1 MPKKNLRILIVAGE
15 ASGDLHAAKLVRA
28 LNDAAVDQDIEFF
41 GAAGPQ
47 MRDAGVDAVVPSD
60 QLSIVG
66 LVEIGRALPMFLW
79 AFRKLKQAV
88 QARRPVAAI
97 LVDFPDFNLKL
108 ARSFKRSGIK
118 VIYYISPQLWA
129 WRGYR
134 LHTIR
139 KYVDLLIT
147 ILPFE
152 EDWYRSRGVDH
163 VTYVGSPL
171 ATEVFSHLTIREFSE
186 RHGIEPDKPLIA
198 LLPGSR
204 NKEIARILPLMINAA
219 SLMKITYPGVQFIIA
234 SSGAANT
241 EKIASIAGEKWKTVT
256 GATYDLLKVA
266 SAAAIASGTATL
278 EAAIIGVPM
287 AIVYKTSA
295 LNYSLLRPL
304 ISVEHFG
311 LANLIAGERV
321 AKEMIQQDFTAEAL
335 AAELTRLLEPDVNA
349 AMREKLR
356 ETADKLGHGGAS
368 KRAAEAILKLLR

>member
-1 MPKKNLRILIVAGE
+1 
-15 ASGDLHAAKLVRA
+15 
-28 LNDAAVDQDIEFF
+28 
-41 GAAGPQ
+41 
-47 MRDAGVDAVVPSD
+47 
-60 QLSIVG
+60 
-66 LVEIGRALPMFLW
+66 
-79 AFRKLKQAV
+79 
-88 QARRPVAAI
+88 
-97 LVDFPDFNLKL
+97 
-108 ARSFKRSGIK
+108 
-118 VIYYISPQLWA
+118 
-129 WRGYR
+129 
-134 LHTIR
+134 
-139 KYVDLLIT
+139 
-147 ILPFE
+147 
-152 EDWYRSRGVDH
+152 
-163 VTYVGSPL
+163 VGSPL